1 MKKNSI
7 AEPATT
13 LITLGVLKGYI
24 SNPLLF
30 LVASKISFKKYKKT
44 IKFDLPNDFISSMGF
59 IAHLYN
65 RLIKKVGKEKA
76 YEIMRACLITSG
88 LALQQANFRNVESGR
103 TFDNLKKYQ
112 QQNNREGTTK
122 LNTMEI
128 IEESERRYEFK
139 VTRCMFHELFTHLNV
154 PELTTIICSIDNA
167 IFNTYLPEKLIFHRN
182 GLNKTIPEG
191 NKYCEFVIENK
202 MLN

>member
-1 MKKNSI
+1 
-7 AEPATT
+7 
-13 LITLGVLKGYI
+13 
-24 SNPLLF
+24 
-30 LVASKISFKKYKKT
+30 
-44 IKFDLPNDFISSMGF
+44 MGF